1 MRIGQAFSFPGQTTD
16 RNVRIGQGAQQF
28 RRPKRCP
35 LTKGSSRVDDRE
47 LRSLNAFR
55 EEFHPPKALLVS
67 NEAAVRKV
75 GEIEII
81 PRKIFL
87 SRLWEGSL
95 IG

>member
-1 MRIGQAFSFPGQTTD
+1 M
-16 RNVRIGQGAQQF
+16 
-28 RRPKRCP
+28 
-35 LTKGSSRVDDRE
+35 DDRD
-47 LRSLNAFR
+47 LRYLNAFR